1 MILLGA
7 RSNATSN
14 EYQIFN
20 KRRALNEWSKNDHDR
35 YILTPSLI
43 DSFVQVVCVV
53 LLICSSKFFC
63 LPQDMKQ

>member
-43 DSFVQVVCVV
+43 DSFVQVACVV
-53 LLICSSKFFC
+53 LLI
-63 LPQDMKQ
+63 